1 MADLATTTIACAA
14 RRCFGLVS
22 RRERWGLTGRAW
34 CLAALVVAVAV
45 ASGIRLVHP
54 FLAVTAPVAT
64 STVAVEAWMPAE
76 VLKGVAER
84 FESDAGA
91 HFFCVGGP
99 TDEHF
104 DSTRLEDTSA
114 VEAVQLLQRFGV
126 GGERLT
132 AVPVW
137 VPRRDRTYASAVAL
151 RDWLRENN
159 IPLTGLNVVTE
170 GLHARRSRLLFEKA
184 FGDSVAVG
192 VIAIPDPTYDAR
204 RWWRYSEGVKSV
216 ISESAG
222 YLYVRLFFRPEKE
235 EGERLDVHE
244 KATGGN
250 PSMPDGLPHS

>member
-1 MADLATTTIACAA
+1 MSAVTYPKV
-14 RRCFGLVS
+14 RRCFGLMS
-22 RRERWGLTGRAW
+22 RRERWGLTGRGW
-34 CLAALVVAVAV
+34 FLAALVVALA
-45 ASGIRLVHP
+45 AALGIRRVHA

-64 STVAVEAWMPAE
+64 ATVAVEAWMPAE

-91 HFFCVGGP
+91 RFFCVGGP

-114 VEAVQLLQRFGV
+114 VEAVRLLQRFGV
-126 GGERLT
+126 AGERLT

-151 RDWLRENN
+151 RDWFRENN
-159 IPLTGLNVVTE
+159 IPLTALNVVTE
-170 GLHARRSRLLFEKA
+170 GLHARRSRLLFERA
-184 FGDSVAVG
+184 FGDSVAIG

-204 RWWRYSEGVKSV
+204 QWWRYSEGVKSV

-222 YLYVRLFFRPEKE
+222 YLYVRFLFRPDP
-235 EGERLDVHE
+235 R
-244 KATGGN
+244 
-250 PSMPDGLPHS
+250 